1 MKKALFS
8 LEAKIIKLIKEKIQY
23 DININQIDYIK
34 RVGQANE
41 EKVRPVL
48 ICFLALRVK
57 NIILKNKSKLKVR
70 PQYITEEIPRNILLI
85 RKNLIPKLIKERNEG
100 KFAILRYDQLIIKDK
115 VMHSN
120 DKSKRESKKD
130 PWKIHLQQTL
140 IRKNLIHVQIYF

>member
-1 MKKALFS
+1 MGKNKEIEDKLNILDRNLKMRNLIIHGIEDGEKAFFL

-57 NIILKNKSKLKVR
+57 NIILKNKSKLKGTSDGILSIVNY
-70 PQYITEEIPRNILLI
+70 PDMAIKFVSEIITQCIFHRINVEKQNTNRAPL
-85 RKNLIPKLIKERNEG
+85 
-100 KFAILRYDQLIIKDK
+100 Y
-115 VMHSN
+115 V
-120 DKSKRESKKD
+120 
-130 PWKIHLQQTL
+130 
-140 IRKNLIHVQIYF
+140 